1 MAGVRDNL
9 VGDENPKKVWN
20 GPWRMPNA
28 LSPYK
33 RYEVIF
39 YKMYL
44 FLIKLI
50 NAHENKNQT
59 I

>member
-9 VGDENPKKVWN
+9 IGDENAKKVWN

-33 RYEVIF
+33 QYEVIF
-39 YKMYL
+39 YKMY
-44 FLIKLI
+44 FL
-50 NAHENKNQT
+50 
-59 I
+59 